1 MTNYRQVSSLSAV
14 DAAYLAGLI
23 DGEGTI
29 ALARRHRNDERQLVV
44 SISNTERPL
53 LDWVLSAVGAG
64 KITGKKTYKDH
75 HAPGLTY
82 AVSNRQA
89 LAVLEQAAP
98 HLRTYK
104 AERAE
109 LILRDYV
116 RLTPRNG
123 RYTTAV
129 SAEHVSLVERFHA
142 LKPHR
147 GIRSARAIPCRIW
160 TLL

>member
-1 MTNYRQVSSLSAV
+1 LPIAGFRKSSVLSAV
-14 DAAYLAGLI
+14 DAAYIAGLI

-29 ALARRHRNDERQLVV
+29 ALTRRHRTDGRQLVV

-53 LDWVLSAVGAG
+53 LDWVLSTVGAG

-82 AVSNRQA
+82 SVSNRQA
-89 LAVLEQAAP
+89 LTLLEQVAP

-104 AERAE
+104 AARAQ
-109 LILRDYV
+109 LVLQDYL

-123 RYTTAV
+123 RYTARIKSEREAMV
-129 SAEHVSLVERFHA
+129 IRFHA
-142 LKPHR
+142 LTSRHHT
-147 GIRSARAIPCRIW
+147 S
-160 TLL
+160 

>member
-1 MTNYRQVSSLSAV
+1 MANYHKVSRLRTV

-64 KITGKKTYKDH
+64 KITGKKTYKAH
-75 HAPGLTY
+75 HAAGLTY

-89 LAVLEQAAP
+89 LALLQQVAKY
-98 HLRTYK
+98 LRTYK
-104 AERAE
+104 AERAQ
-109 LILRDYV
+109 LIMRDYV

-123 RYTTAV
+123 RYTADV
-129 SAEHVSLVERFHA
+129 KAARASLVEQFHA
-142 LKPHR
+142 LKPYR
-147 GIRSARAIPCRIW
+147 GIRQAAAP
-160 TLL
+160 